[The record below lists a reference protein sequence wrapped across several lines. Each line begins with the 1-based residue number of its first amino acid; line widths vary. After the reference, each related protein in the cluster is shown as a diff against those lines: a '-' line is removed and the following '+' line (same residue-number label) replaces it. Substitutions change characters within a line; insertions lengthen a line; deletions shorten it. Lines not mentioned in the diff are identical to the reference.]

1 MMQQS
6 GGSQPSPQAFLSDY
20 ATGIESAIRKLQA
33 IRKPAPGDSALLG
46 AESMTTA
53 DALAG
58 KV

>member
-6 GGSQPSPQAFLSDY
+6 DGSQPSPQAFLSDY
-20 ATGIESAIRKLQA
+20 ATGVESAIRKLQS

-46 AESMTTA
+46 SESMTAA